1 MLLGKHASRAA
12 TDVHDDRIREAFTQQ
27 APALSAAPS
36 FHAKD
41 ILRAIREGLAGD
53 GSGQLLDAGC
63 GPGVVLAAV
72 GADFAKVCGLDL
84 TPAMVERAKIACR
97 EADLAGAQLQVGS
110 MLAMPFDDG
119 HFDAVVTRLTLHH
132 LETPGDALREMAR
145 VLRPGGTL
153 VVADLLGCEDPAEAA
168 LQDALEILRDPS
180 HVRLLPETAMRDLIA
195 RAGLNEQ
202 GCQRLDKRRGFEEW
216 ASIVNAPERTEP
228 LLLAM
233 RTLAESGCGQGI
245 ELAMDAN
252 GPTFLHRWA
261 IWTLGKPGGKA

>member
-27 APALSAAPS
+27 APALSVAPF
-36 FHAKD
+36 FHAED
-41 ILRAIREGLAGD
+41 ILPAIRDGLAGN
-53 GSGQLLDAGC
+53 GRGRLLDAGC

-72 GADFAKVCGLDL
+72 GADFAEVYGLDL
-84 TPAMVERAKIACR
+84 TPAMLERATLACR
-97 EADLAGAQLQVGS
+97 EADLVGAELQVGS

-132 LETPGDALREMAR
+132 LEAPGDALREMAR

-153 VVADLLGCEDPAEAA
+153 VIADLLGCKDPAEAA

-180 HVRLLPETAMRDLIA
+180 HVRLLPEAEMRDLLA
-195 RAGLNEQ
+195 GAGLNEQ
-202 GCQRLDKRRGFEEW
+202 GCQRLDKRRGFAEW
-216 ASIVNAPERTEP
+216 ASIVNAPERTGP

-261 IWTLGKPGGKA
+261 IWTLAKEGGKT